1 MKKSFLEKSLKTI
14 LIGCAICGLGIYFYG
29 FPEIGRQIIKK
40 YPEFHSWFL
49 PWLLFLWATGVP
61 CFAALVYGWKIIA
74 TLQKGTIFSHKNAA
88 RLRTV
93 SGLAVGDALLLF
105 IGNLILLLCN
115 MNHPGVVIISLGI
128 SLVGLAISVVCQG
141 LALLTDNAADLQEQ
155 SDFTI

>member
-1 MKKSFLEKSLKTI
+1 MKKSCLEKSLKII
-14 LIGCAICGLGIYFYG
+14 LIGCAVCGLAIYFYG
-29 FPEIGRQIIKK
+29 FPEIGRQVIAK
-40 YPEFHSWFL
+40 YPEFHNWFF
-49 PWLLFLWATGVP
+49 PWLIFLWITGIP
-61 CFAALVYGWKIIA
+61 CFAVLVYGWKITA
-74 TLQKGTIFSHKNAA
+74 TLGNDTIFSHKNAS
-88 RLRTV
+88 RLR
-93 SGLAVGDALLLF
+93 SASYLAAGDAFFLF